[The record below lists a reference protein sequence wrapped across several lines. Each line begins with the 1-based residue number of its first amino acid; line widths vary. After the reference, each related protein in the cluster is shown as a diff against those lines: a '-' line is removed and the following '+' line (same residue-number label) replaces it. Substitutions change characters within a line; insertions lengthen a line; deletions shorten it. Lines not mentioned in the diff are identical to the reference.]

1 MGFWTLMEGLLL
13 FANALAILNEDRFL
27 APKGWT
33 LAELHQTGKRNSL
46 KGQIVGLI
54 HACQYMRL
62 PLMLFN
68 LIVIVFKLFSEW
80 NNMLLRPK
88 AMNFWFMVSSFNRD
102 HDFVGLERRI
112 TSSLLFV
119 VELLLPRR
127 RPR

>member
-27 APKGWT
+27 APK
-33 LAELHQTGKRNSL
+33 EKNSL

-68 LIVIVFKLFSEW
+68 LIVIVFKLFS
-80 NNMLLRPK
+80 
-88 AMNFWFMVSSFNRD
+88 
-102 HDFVGLERRI
+102 G
-112 TSSLLFV
+112 
-119 VELLLPRR
+119 
-127 RPR
+127 

>member
-1 MGFWTLMEGLLL
+1 MILGRVCFTERETMGFWTLMEGLLL

-68 LIVIVFKLFSEW
+68 LIVIVFKLFS
-80 NNMLLRPK
+80 
-88 AMNFWFMVSSFNRD
+88 
-102 HDFVGLERRI
+102 G
-112 TSSLLFV
+112 
-119 VELLLPRR
+119 
-127 RPR
+127 